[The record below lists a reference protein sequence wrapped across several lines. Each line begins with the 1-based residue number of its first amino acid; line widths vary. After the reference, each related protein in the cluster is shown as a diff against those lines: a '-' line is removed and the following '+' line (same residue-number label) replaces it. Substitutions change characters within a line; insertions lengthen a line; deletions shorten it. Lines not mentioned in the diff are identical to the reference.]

1 MGFPSLEKQTL
12 LSKIAT
18 SDQHGENSP
27 YFDGWKAYDQDPFH
41 PTQNPNG
48 VIQMGL
54 AENQLSLDLI
64 EKWIA
69 KNPKSSICTID
80 GVDRFKDI
88 ANFQDYHGLYK
99 FREAIANFMG
109 KARGNRVTFD
119 PERIVM
125 GGGATGASESL
136 IFCLADPGDGFLVPT
151 PYYPAFDRDL
161 RWRTGVQL
169 VPITCKSSNGFKITQ
184 EALESAY
191 EDAIASNIKVKG
203 LIVANPSNPL
213 GTTMDRETLKTLMSF
228 INDKN
233 IHLVCDEIYAATI
246 FNTPDFV
253 SISEVL
259 QEMEHDPMNPVN
271 PELVHIIYSLSKDMG
286 LPGFRVGILY
296 SYNDAVVSSA
306 RKMSSFGLI
315 SSQTQYF
322 LASILS
328 DEEFVMNFLSENS
341 RRLAKRHKVFTQG
354 LEEENITCLPS
365 NAGLFVWMDLR
376 RLLKEPTFDEEMV
389 LWRLIIKDVK
399 LNVSPG
405 SSFHCVEPGW
415 FRVCFA
421 NMDDQTVEIA
431 LDRIHAFVGKEKGNE
446 VVTRNNKRHKPFEK
460 NLRLSFSSRL
470 YDENTLMSPR
480 IMSPHS
486 PFAQSPLVQ
495 ART

>member
-1 MGFPSLEKQTL
+1 MVSLRENKTL

-18 SDQHGENSP
+18 SEQHGENSP

-41 PTQNPNG
+41 LTENPNG

-64 EKWIA
+64 EKWVA
-69 KNPKSSICTID
+69 KNPKSSICTKD
-80 GVDRFKDI
+80 GVSQFKDI
-88 ANFQDYHGLYK
+88 VNFQDYHGLYE
-99 FREAIANFMG
+99 FRKAVANFMA

-119 PERIVM
+119 PDRIVM

-136 IFCLADPGDGFLVPT
+136 MFCLADPGDGFLVPT

-169 VPITCKSSNGFKITQ
+169 VPIICDSSNDFKITE
-184 EALESAY
+184 EALKSAY
-191 EDAIASNIKVKG
+191 ENAIASNIKVKG
-203 LIVANPSNPL
+203 LILANPSNPL
-213 GTTMDRETLKTLMSF
+213 GTTMDKDTLKTLMRF

-246 FNTPDFV
+246 FNTPEFV

-259 QEMEHDPMNPVN
+259 QEMEQEPMNQVN
-271 PELVHIIYSLSKDMG
+271 RKLVHIIYSLSKDMG

-296 SYNDAVVSSA
+296 SYNDHFVNTA

-315 SSQTQYF
+315 SSQTQLF

-328 DEEFVMNFLSENS
+328 DEEFVEGFLRESS
-341 RRLAKRHKVFTQG
+341 KRLAKRHNFFTQG
-354 LEEENITCLPS
+354 LEKDGITCLAS

-376 RLLKEPTFDEEMV
+376 RLLKKPTFDEEME
-389 LWRLIIKDVK
+389 LWRLIITDVK

-405 SSFHCVEPGW
+405 SSFHCSEPGW

-421 NMDDQTVEIA
+421 NMDDEMVEIA
-431 LDRIHAFVGKEKGNE
+431 LKRIHAFVKKGRKNE
-446 VVTRNNKRHKPFEK
+446 RTTMNNKRSKPFQK
-460 NLRLSFSSRL
+460 NLRLSFTSRL
-470 YDENTLMSPR
+470 YDEGTIMSPR

-486 PFAQSPLVQ
+486 PFARSPLIQ

>member
-1 MGFPSLEKQTL
+1 MVSLKENINL

-18 SDQHGENSP
+18 SNQHGENSP

-41 PTQNPNG
+41 LTGNPNG

-54 AENQLSLDLI
+54 AENQLSPDLI
-64 EKWIA
+64 EKWIV
-69 KNPKSSICTID
+69 KNPKSSICTED
-80 GVDRFKDI
+80 GVDQFKDI
-88 ANFQDYHGLYK
+88 ANFQDYHGLYE
-99 FREAIANFMG
+99 FRKAIAHFMG
-109 KARGNRVTFD
+109 KVRGNRVTFD
-119 PERIVM
+119 PDRIVM

-136 IFCLADPGDGFLVPT
+136 MFCLADPGDGFLIPT

-169 VPITCKSSNGFKITQ
+169 VPIICNSSNEFKITQ
-184 EALESAY
+184 EALESSY
-191 EDAIASNIKVKG
+191 KNAIESNIQIKG

-213 GTTMDRETLKTLMSF
+213 GTTMDKETLKTLLRF

-233 IHLVCDEIYAATI
+233 IHLVCDEIYAATV
-246 FNTPDFV
+246 FNTPDFI

-259 QEMEHDPMNPVN
+259 EEMEHPINH
-271 PELVHIIYSLSKDMG
+271 ELVHIIYSLSKDMG

-296 SYNDAVVSSA
+296 SYNDGVVSCA

-328 DEEFVMNFLSENS
+328 DESFVEDFLRESS
-341 RRLAKRHKVFTQG
+341 RRLAKRHKFFTQG
-354 LEEENITCLPS
+354 LEKVGITCLAS

-376 RLLKEPTFDEEMV
+376 KLMKKPTFDEEMA
-389 LWRLIIKDVK
+389 LWRLIIHDVK

-421 NMDDQTVEIA
+421 NMDDQAVDIA
-431 LDRIHAFVGKEKGNE
+431 LERIHAFVKKGKE
-446 VVTRNNKRHKPFEK
+446 NKVATTKNRKNKPFQK
-460 NLRLSFSSRL
+460 KLRLSFSSRL
-470 YDENTLMSPR
+470 YDETMLMSPR
-480 IMSPHS
+480 TMSPHS
-486 PFAQSPLVQ
+486 PFARSPLVK
-495 ART
+495 AST